1 MTTKAEQALELIQ
14 KLAGSEEGVG
24 DWFTI
29 DQDRINAFAEVT
41 EDRQFIH
48 IDPERAKDTPF
59 GTTIA
64 HGFLTLSMLSHL
76 VQSIRQ
82 DPAAY
87 DGAVM
92 GINYGFEKVR
102 FVSPVKV
109 DARIRARS
117 EIVGAELKDANT
129 IQVTRRMTIEI
140 DGEAKPACVADWLT
154 RTMYA

>member
-1 MTTKAEQALELIQ
+1 VTTKAEQALELIQ

-48 IDPERAKDTPF
+48 VDPERAKDTPF

-102 FVSPVKV
+102 FISPVKV

-117 EIVGAELKDANT
+117 EIVGAELKDVNT

>member
-102 FVSPVKV
+102 FISPVKV

>member
-102 FVSPVKV
+102 FISPVKV

-117 EIVGAELKDANT
+117 EIVGAELKDVNT